1 MTVIRRHAPTWLCE
15 VEVTSWSL
23 SVEGQLSCRRT
34 FLGVCTQP
42 PCLESG
48 AGMPSCRSV
57 QVEVTTCCE
66 VGLPW

>member
-1 MTVIRRHAPTWLCE
+1 MTISGRAPVSKKGGGMTVIRRHAPTWLCE

-48 AGMPSCRSV
+48 ARMPSC
-57 QVEVTTCCE
+57 
-66 VGLPW
+66 